1 MMPFFYNDPTYL
13 LVLAA
18 LALSLIAQ
26 GMVKS
31 AYKKYEK
38 VPTKRGMPA
47 SRVALE
53 ILQQN
58 GNNLVSIQQTPGSL
72 TDHYDPRNETLSLSE
87 GVYNSSSVAAIGIA
101 AHEAGHAMQKK
112 DGYAPMA
119 WRGFLV
125 PVVNI
130 GSKLSFPLILL
141 GLIMSIESL
150 VTAGIV
156 LFSLAVVFSLLTLPV
171 ELNASS
177 RAVRM
182 LTTGGFIDEQEKAG
196 VKAVLRAAAFTY
208 VAAALGAVLQLVRL
222 ILISQNN
229 RRRN

>member
-1 MMPFFYNDPTYL
+1 MPFFYNDPTYL

-26 GMVKS
+26 WMVKS

-38 VPTKRGMPA
+38 VPTKRGIPA

-58 GNNLVSIQQTPGSL
+58 GNSIVTVQPIPGTL
-72 TDHYDPRNETLSLSE
+72 TDHYDPRSETLSLSE

-112 DGYAPMA
+112 DNYAPMA
-119 WRGFLV
+119 LRGLLV

-141 GLIMSIESL
+141 GLVMSVEPL
-150 VTAGIV
+150 VTFGIV
-156 LFSLAVVFSLLTLPV
+156 LFSLAVIFSLVTLPV

-182 LTTGGFIDEQEKAG
+182 LTAGGFIDVQEQAG

-222 ILISQNN
+222 ILISQSN

>member
-1 MMPFFYNDPTYL
+1 MPFCYYDPIYL

-38 VPTKRGMPA
+38 VPTKRGMSA

-101 AHEAGHAMQKK
+101 AHEAGLAFQKK

-119 WRGFLV
+119 WRGLLV
-125 PVVNI
+125 PVVNS

-141 GLIMSIESL
+141 GLIMSIEPL

-177 RAVRM
+177 RAVSM
-182 LTTGGFIDEQEKAG
+182 LTAGGFIDNQERAG

>member
-1 MMPFFYNDPTYL
+1 MPFFYNDPTYL

-18 LALSLIAQ
+18 LGLSLIAQ
-26 GMVKS
+26 GLVKS

-38 VPTKRGMPA
+38 VPTRRGMPA
-47 SRVALE
+47 SRVAMEL
-53 ILQQN
+53 LAQN
-58 GNNLVSIQQTPGSL
+58 GNNIVSVQQTPGSL
-72 TDHYDPRNETLSLSE
+72 TDHYDPRNETLSLSQ

-119 WRGFLV
+119 LRGFLV

-130 GSKLSFPLILL
+130 GSQLSFPMILL
-141 GLIMSIESL
+141 GLILSIEPL
-150 VTAGIV
+150 VTVGIV
-156 LFSLAVVFSLLTLPV
+156 LFSLAVAFSLLTLPV

-177 RAVRM
+177 RAVSM
-182 LTTGGFIDEQEKAG
+182 LTAGGFIDAQEKAG

>member
-1 MMPFFYNDPTYL
+1 
-13 LVLAA
+13 
-18 LALSLIAQ
+18 
-26 GMVKS
+26 
-31 AYKKYEK
+31 
-38 VPTKRGMPA
+38 
-47 SRVALE
+47 
-53 ILQQN
+53 
-58 GNNLVSIQQTPGSL
+58 
-72 TDHYDPRNETLSLSE
+72 
-87 GVYNSSSVAAIGIA
+87 
-101 AHEAGHAMQKK
+101 
-112 DGYAPMA
+112 MA

-141 GLIMSIESL
+141 GLIMSIEPL

-229 RRRN
+229 KRRN

>member
-1 MMPFFYNDPTYL
+1 MPFFYNDPTYL

>member
-1 MMPFFYNDPTYL
+1 
-13 LVLAA
+13 
-18 LALSLIAQ
+18 
-26 GMVKS
+26 
-31 AYKKYEK
+31 
-38 VPTKRGMPA
+38 
-47 SRVALE
+47 
-53 ILQQN
+53 
-58 GNNLVSIQQTPGSL
+58 
-72 TDHYDPRNETLSLSE
+72 LSE

-101 AHEAGHAMQKK
+101 AHEAGLAFQKK

-119 WRGFLV
+119 WRGLLV
-125 PVVNI
+125 PVVNS

-141 GLIMSIESL
+141 GLIMSIEPL

-177 RAVRM
+177 RAVSM
-182 LTTGGFIDEQEKAG
+182 LTAGGFIDDQEKAG